1 MSNNYYSQ
9 RPRSGLTSGKKSGRS
24 PGEWTDDLL
33 KSLEKWRSRIVRGLL
48 LILGIIAAAV
58 YCWAVSIVFHK
69 FVKTWKQA
77 DRQTYSAQLRREE
90 WQRGNQQR
98 GSLIRS
104 GGSLN
109 SDGLRHRLNELRSS
123 KSGGPERRTPKTGG
137 HYAKQ

>member
-1 MSNNYYSQ
+1 MSNNSNSK
-9 RPRSGLTSGKKSGRS
+9 RPRSGFTSGKKSGRS

-33 KSLEKWRSRIVRGLL
+33 KSLEKWRSRIMRGLL
-48 LILGIIAAAV
+48 LFLGIIAAAV

-69 FVKTWKQA
+69 FVKTWKQGGT
-77 DRQTYSAQLRREE
+77 RTYSAQQRREE
-90 WQRGNQQR
+90 WQRGNPQR
-98 GSLIRS
+98 GSLIRF

-109 SDGLRHRLNELRSS
+109 SDDLRHRLNELRSS